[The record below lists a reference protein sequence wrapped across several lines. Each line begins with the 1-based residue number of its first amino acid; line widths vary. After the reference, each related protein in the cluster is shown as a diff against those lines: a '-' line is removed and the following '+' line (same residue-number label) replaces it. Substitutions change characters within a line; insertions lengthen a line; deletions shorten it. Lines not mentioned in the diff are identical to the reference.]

1 MYDIIIVKD
10 IMFYTLYMHTND
22 SDMSDYEMCHN
33 HLTISEVVEKINIYS
48 SKGYEWIVGFEI
60 VKDIN

>member
-1 MYDIIIVKD
+1 
-10 IMFYTLYMHTND
+10 MFYTLYIHTND

-33 HLTISEVVEKINIYS
+33 HLTILGIVEKINIYS
-48 SKGYEWIVGFEI
+48 SKGYEWISGFEI

>member
-1 MYDIIIVKD
+1 
-10 IMFYTLYMHTND
+10 MFYTLYMHTSD
-22 SDMSDYEMCHN
+22 SDMSNYEMCHN